1 MVQHLLIVLQ
11 LILVQMELFLDVLH
25 YQQIVEIENQLKIVN
40 KDLVVQVL
48 IVYGMLQHHL
58 LNV

>member
-25 YQQIVEIENQLKIVN
+25 YQQIVQIENQLKIVN

>member
-1 MVQHLLIVLQ
+1 MDHLLLIVFLQ
-11 LILVQMELFLDVLH
+11 ILEQMELLQDVLH
-25 YQQIVEIENQLKIVN
+25 YQQIVQTEKHLTIVK